1 MVIDFFDAIFRE
13 ASDPVVVLAQDG
25 TVALAN
31 HGLRAIVEGA
41 QPGVLFMDLVSE
53 AARARVRRDLVRA
66 AGGEEVLIEV
76 PHPMEGSGDVIVEYR
91 FFPIDDGRTAGLGR
105 VRDGQRA
112 LADDLGRTRA
122 ELLQKQRILDEIQIE
137 LSQVPFIDPVTGV
150 WNRLQVIERLAS
162 EWSRSERWNSP
173 IAGMM
178 VEIEGLDGPDEVR
191 QREGNAIADEVLKSV
206 ARRIKSV
213 VRDHDI
219 VGRYGDSR
227 FCVVAVQ
234 CGARGAANLA
244 GRIAARIDGEPIK
257 AIGRVIPIRVRVG
270 CCTNAS
276 SGVEI
281 MEDLFDRSLEALS
294 EARARDEV
302 VHCADEVY
310 D

>member
-1 MVIDFFDAIFRE
+1 
-13 ASDPVVVLAQDG
+13 
-25 TVALAN
+25 
-31 HGLRAIVEGA
+31 
-41 QPGVLFMDLVSE
+41 
-53 AARARVRRDLVRA
+53 
-66 AGGEEVLIEV
+66 VLIEV